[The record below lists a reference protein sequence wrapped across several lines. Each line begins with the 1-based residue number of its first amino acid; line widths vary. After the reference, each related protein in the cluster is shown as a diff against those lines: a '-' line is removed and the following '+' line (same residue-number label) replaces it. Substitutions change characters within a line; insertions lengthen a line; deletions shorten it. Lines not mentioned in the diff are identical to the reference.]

1 MNLLKKRIVSREDIV
16 NYIDFLVSTDMLYH
30 FDDDAVDILTRVSDH
45 ELSLFTEEE
54 AVLVDRRRDEMLKL
68 DYDFAFEYALTK
80 IE

>member
-1 MNLLKKRIVSREDIV
+1 MNLLKRRIKSREDIV
-16 NYIDFLVSTDMLYH
+16 SYIDFLVSEDMLYH

-45 ELSLFTEEE
+45 ELSLFTDEE
-54 AVLVDRRRDEMLKL
+54 AVLVDKRRDEMLSV